1 MRGVM
6 CARLSNFIR
15 DLPISRKLNLLVVL
29 SSAISLFLAAI
40 GIIILDVLI
49 VKNTLLSDLR
59 TKARVIASTVNVSLY
74 LDATLNAAE
83 MTNILAAD
91 PSIIEAAIFDTEGKL
106 VKSEG
111 EQGFIH
117 VDPEGTPDIERELE
131 PEDLLENRSKTV
143 EAALYRRDES
153 TPFIMPEFKS
163 EWGGFERSSLV
174 VYEPIVFTEAN
185 EVHKLGFVYI
195 RADLSQLKDQI
206 FWHIRF
212 LSGVFLA
219 SFGLA
224 FLISKRFQSLIADPI
239 KALAQKSA
247 DIYLSGDYSLRQ
259 PKTANDEIGDLTES
273 FNEMLDAIQQRDA
286 ELVLAKEKAEEGT
299 KAKSEFLAH
308 MSHEIRTPMNGI
320 IGMTNVALKTK
331 LTDSQREYLSA
342 VKTSADSLLLIINEI
357 LDFSKI
363 EAGHLELDPVPFDFQ
378 ECVTDA
384 LKSVTLQAHLKN
396 LELGSEI
403 DRSIPHELVG
413 DPARIRQI
421 VINLVGN
428 ALKFTAEGSVSLKA
442 TLLNT
447 LEGGVKLEVR
457 VRDTG
462 IGIPKERQEKVF
474 ESFTQADSSTSRN
487 YGGTGLGLTITALL
501 VEMMQGKIWVESEVG
516 EGSTFIFTMV
526 LGTTSS
532 EPSELDVSVSAALN
546 GREVW
551 VITDQEF
558 HWNSLDHSLSS
569 MSAVPIRL
577 ESGEQVGQRLAQSR
591 PAAIFAD
598 ADHKSLDSFKLL
610 ASLKEHGVENSGLL
624 LRTTTLSD
632 DMNRYRSLGIRG
644 HLLKPIRRRDLAELL
659 LRWLDPQKATEL
671 KVGEMESQSQSKVI
685 PLKVLVTDDNPIN
698 RQLANIM
705 LSGFGCTVTEAESG
719 EKVLELLSQGATPDI
734 LFLDIMMPGMDGFEC
749 TRRVREMEAQA
760 GWERLPI
767 IALTAHALKGYEQK
781 CLDADMDG
789 YLSKP
794 IMEDKMLEVLIRYS
808 QAKGIP
814 VETIE
819 RPKETEGAGDTVGE
833 SAESRIEESPEA
845 VEELKVVDMDI
856 ALKRVGG
863 NASILKAVVTAF
875 LGSSLQQLEEVE
887 KAVGASD
894 AEALRFA
901 AHTLKG
907 TVLNFEA
914 RKTAKVAQELEDLGR
929 SGSLDNTPRLLEELK
944 ASYAELR
951 AEMEK
956 V

>member
-1 MRGVM
+1 M
-6 CARLSNFIR
+6 
-15 DLPISRKLNLLVVL
+15 
-29 SSAISLFLAAI
+29 
-40 GIIILDVLI
+40 LDVLI

-91 PSIIEAAIFDTEGKL
+91 PSIIEAAIFDNDGKL

-111 EQGFIH
+111 EQGYVH
-117 VDPEGTPDIERELE
+117 VNPDSAVEADE
-131 PEDLLENRSKTV
+131 PDLLETSSNSV
-143 EAALYRRDES
+143 DAALYQRDAD
-153 TPFIMPEFKS
+153 TPFLPPELKARW
-163 EWGGFERSSLV
+163 EGYERSSLM

-219 SFGLA
+219 SFGVAL
-224 FLISKRFQSLIADPI
+224 LISKRFQSLIADPI
-239 KALAQKSA
+239 RSLAQKSS

-363 EAGHLELDPVPFDFQ
+363 EAGHLELDPIPFDFR

-384 LKSVTLQAHLKN
+384 LKSVALQAHLKN
-396 LELGSEI
+396 LELASEI
-403 DRSIPHELVG
+403 DHQIPLELLG
-413 DPARIRQI
+413 DQARIRQI

-428 ALKFTAEGSVSLKA
+428 ALKFTSTGSVSLKA
-442 TLLNT
+442 TLLNN
-447 LEGGVKLEVR
+447 LEEGVQLEVR

-462 IGIPKERQEKVF
+462 IGIPKERQQKIF

-487 YGGTGLGLTITALL
+487 FGGTGLGLTITALL
-501 VEMMQGKIWVESEVG
+501 VEMMHGKIWVESEVG

-526 LGTTSS
+526 LETTGS
-532 EPSELDVSVSAALN
+532 EATALEKAVSETVK

-551 VITDQEF
+551 VVSNLDL
-558 HWNSLDHSLSS
+558 HWNSLRESLALFGAEPVRFHTADELLPRIKDSN
-569 MSAVPIRL
+569 
-577 ESGEQVGQRLAQSR
+577 
-591 PAAIFAD
+591 PAAVFAD
-598 ADHKSLDSFKLL
+598 ADQEQVDSFKLL
-610 ASLKEHGVENSGLL
+610 ASLKDNGFDRGGLL
-624 LRTTTLSD
+624 LRTSTLSD
-632 DMNRYRSLGIRG
+632 DMSRYRSLGIRG
-644 HLLKPIRRRDLAELL
+644 HLLKPIRHRDLAELL
-659 LRWLDPQKATEL
+659 IRWLDPKRAEEL
-671 KVGEMESQSQSKVI
+671 NLASSEEQTQSKVI
-685 PLKVLVTDDNPIN
+685 PLSVLVTDDNPIN

-705 LSGFGCTVTEAESG
+705 LSGFGCKVTEAESG
-719 EKVLELLSQGATPDI
+719 ERVLELLAQGATPDI

-749 TRRVREMEAQA
+749 TKRVRELEAQSD
-760 GWERLPI
+760 WERLPI

-794 IMEDKMLEVLIRYS
+794 IMEDKMLDVLLRYS
-808 QAKGIP
+808 QIKGISVST
-814 VETIE
+814 VENPTLSE
-819 RPKETEGAGDTVGE
+819 DDPLHLDEPKSSAVAHDPESGE
-833 SAESRIEESPEA
+833 SS
-845 VEELKVVDMDI
+845 EELKVVDMDV

-875 LGSSLQQLEEVE
+875 LGSSLQQLDAVE
-887 KAVGASD
+887 KAVEATD

-914 RKTAKVAQELEDLGR
+914 RKTASVAQELEDFGR
-929 SGSLDNTPRLLEELK
+929 SEDLTQAPKLLEELK
-944 ASYAELR
+944 ACYAELR

-956 V
+956 Y

>member
-1 MRGVM
+1 M

-29 SSAISLFLAAI
+29 SSSISLFLAAI
-40 GIIILDVLI
+40 GIIVLDVLI

-59 TKARVIASTVNVSLY
+59 TKARVVANTVNVSLY
-74 LDATLNAAE
+74 LDASLNAAE

-91 PSIIEAAIFDTEGKL
+91 PSIIEAAIFDTDGKL

-111 EQGFIH
+111 EQGYVH
-117 VDPEGTPDIERELE
+117 VNPDKTPEADDADPLE
-131 PEDLLENRSKTV
+131 TTSKSV
-143 EAALYRRDES
+143 DAALYRRDES
-153 TPFIMPEFKS
+153 TPFAVPELKK
-163 EWGGFERSSLV
+163 EWGGYERNSLV

-219 SFGLA
+219 SFGMA

-259 PKTANDEIGDLTES
+259 PKTSNDEIGDLTEA

-363 EAGHLELDPVPFDFQ
+363 EAGHLELDPIPFDFQ

-384 LKSVTLQAHLKN
+384 LKSVALQAHLKN
-396 LELGSEI
+396 LELASEI
-403 DRSIPHELVG
+403 DRNIPQELVG

-428 ALKFTAEGSVSLKA
+428 ALKFTTEGSVSLRA
-442 TLLNT
+442 TLLKT
-447 LEGGVKLEVR
+447 LEGGVKLEIR

-462 IGIPKERQEKVF
+462 IGIPKERQQKVF

-526 LGTTSS
+526 LGTTDS
-532 EPSELDVSVSAALN
+532 EPSVLDQAVSMAVN
-546 GREVW
+546 GKEIW
-551 VITDQEF
+551 VITDQDF
-558 HWNSLDHSLSS
+558 HWNSLNESLSS
-569 MSAVPIRL
+569 LGAVPIRL
-577 ESGEQVGQRLAQSR
+577 ESGDEVAKRLAQSK
-591 PAAIFAD
+591 PAAVFAD
-598 ADHKSLDSFKLL
+598 ADHTRLDCFKLL
-610 ASLKEHGVENSGLL
+610 ASLKEHGVEDSGLL

-632 DMNRYRSLGIRG
+632 DMSRYRSMGIRG
-644 HLLKPIRRRDLAELL
+644 HLLKPIRRRDLTELL
-659 LRWLDPQKATEL
+659 LRWLAPEKADEL
-671 KVGEMESQSQSKVI
+671 KIGGIEEQTHTKII
-685 PLKVLVTDDNPIN
+685 PLNVLVTDDNPIN
-698 RQLANIM
+698 RQLANI
-705 LSGFGCTVTEAESG
+705 LLDGFGCKVMEADSG

-749 TRRVREMEAQA
+749 TRRVREMEAQF
-760 GWERLPI
+760 GWDRLPI

-794 IMEDKMLEVLIRYS
+794 IMEDKMLAVLVRYS
-808 QAKGIP
+808 EAKGIP
-814 VETIE
+814 VEIVE
-819 RPKETEGAGDTVGE
+819 RPQEVEDSHRTADEPTEPQEA
-833 SAESRIEESPEA
+833 AEG
-845 VEELKVVDMDI
+845 LKVVDMDI

-863 NASILKAVVTAF
+863 NAAVLKAVAAAF
-875 LGSSLQQLEEVE
+875 LGSSLQQLQEVE
-887 KAVGASD
+887 KAVEASD

-929 SGSLDNTPRLLEELK
+929 SGTLDDTPRLLEELK